1 MSALLISASVSPAFV
16 SFQFISS
23 ISAFLWED
31 ITAILI
37 SSVTVAQR
45 HSSAHTVKW
54 SFQTLLTGRLQDYP

>member
-31 ITAILI
+31 VTTILI
-37 SSVTVAQR
+37 SSVTIAQR
-45 HSSAHTVKW
+45 HSSAHTVK
-54 SFQTLLTGRLQDYP
+54 